1 MIVLTPH
8 DLTLATPSAGRPR
21 SVSHSSIPAVEAGR
35 TAGVGSIALYCGPRH
50 HCRDL
55 STRSG
60 DRWAPAVSGPWWG
73 SCVSGWA
80 DHGAGSGS
88 EAE

>member
-8 DLTLATPSAGRPR
+8 DLTLATPSEGRPR

-35 TAGVGSIALYCGPRH
+35 TAGVGSIALYCGR

-73 SCVSGWA
+73 SCVSEWA

>member
-8 DLTLATPSAGRPR
+8 DLTLATPSEGRPR
-21 SVSHSSIPAVEAGR
+21 SVSHSSIPAVGAGR
-35 TAGVGSIALYCGPRH
+35 TAGVGSIALYCGR
-50 HCRDL
+50 RRIVDL
-55 STRSG
+55 TTRSG

-73 SCVSGWA
+73 SCVSGWE
-80 DHGAGSGS
+80 DHEAGSGS